1 MCEVIVCVWLSE
13 CVVVVVCVCVGVVVT
28 EAAGGGG
35 REEAGIQNQKQEPP
49 TKMWGK

>member
-13 CVVVVVCVCVGVVVT
+13 CVVVVCVCVGVVVT